1 MVCNKRSR
9 PSERQR
15 SGSKEFSILCIGRCK
30 PLGSLNSFLSD
41 ASQVSGVS
49 SVFLGHLASSIPPA
63 PQQSPWG
70 WQYPKSWS
78 YGSLHSHL
86 EATSHWWLWHFLLIN
101 MAGEIFI
108 LHTQKKKTK
117 NTPNSLGLFPY
128 QISPPV
134 IKFWTN
140 HQSSKQNITTGGSR
154 ELCRNLLRSLIQ
166 HISISIVMTI
176 KVKDTLPS
184 WNQ

>member
-49 SVFLGHLASSIPPA
+49 PVFLGHLASSIPPA

-70 WQYPKSWS
+70 WQHPKSWS

-86 EATSHWWLWHFLLIN
+86 EARSHWWLWLIN
-101 MAGEIFI
+101 ISCWLIWQEKF
-108 LHTQKKKTK
+108 LFYTRKKKHKKHTK
-117 NTPNSLGLFPY
+117 LPWF
-128 QISPPV
+128 V
-134 IKFWTN
+134 
-140 HQSSKQNITTGGSR
+140 
-154 ELCRNLLRSLIQ
+154 
-166 HISISIVMTI
+166 SISNKSTSHQILN
-176 KVKDTLPS
+176 KPS
-184 WNQ
+184 KF